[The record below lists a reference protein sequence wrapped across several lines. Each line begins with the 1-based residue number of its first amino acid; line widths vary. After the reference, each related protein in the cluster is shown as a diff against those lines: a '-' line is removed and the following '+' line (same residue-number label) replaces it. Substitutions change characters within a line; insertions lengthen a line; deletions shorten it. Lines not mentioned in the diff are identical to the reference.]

1 MRSPACL
8 SLLLLV
14 ADPVVAE
21 PLAASASNGFNSALW
36 PLLDVMSTVLGIVGF
51 LYLAILVYRALT
63 DDRDIEKLFI
73 ELPMVMVIGFG
84 LQIVRIFIDRPAQNE
99 ANAPGLFSQLV
110 EWVGNHWS
118 GLALGAGGIATAA
131 GVAHMAFRL
140 HNRRAMSRKARRQV
154 REVLNALDIVE
165 HYRMYWVGTSPVDDA
180 VKRLRLSRIESL
192 DVAKDQLLNLLEHT
206 HNGVILDDEMLKNFK
221 HVQNDVEKKAIDG
234 IGTRVVWP
242 PGGEADNG
250 SDEGHADAKCGAFLI
265 QKRPDRT
272 GQHGIDWVSRA
283 PTQSDQNGAGG
294 LSLAA
299 VGLVVAAAPVQ
310 QTDFTPG
317 DSGCRAS
324 DDGGRNVI
332 SGGDSFGCAGNESD
346 SNYQ

>member
-14 ADPVVAE
+14 ADPAVAE

-36 PLLDVMSTVLGIVGF
+36 SLLDVMSTVLGIVGF

-63 DDRDIEKLFI
+63 DDRDIEKFFI

-84 LQIVRIFIDRPAQNE
+84 SQIVRIFIDRPAQNE
-99 ANAPGLFSQLV
+99 ANAPGLFSQMV

-118 GLALGAGGIATAA
+118 GLALGAGGIATVA
-131 GVAHMAFRL
+131 GVACMAFRL

-180 VKRLRLSRIESL
+180 AKHLRLSRIESL

-206 HNGVILDDEMLKNFK
+206 HNGVTLDDEMLKNFT
-221 HVQNDVEKKAIDG
+221 HVQNDVEKKANDG

-250 SDEGHADAKCGAFLI
+250 SDEGHADVKFGAFLI

-272 GQHGIDWVSRA
+272 GQHGIDWVSRS
-283 PTQSDQNGAGG
+283 PTQSEQNGAGG

-299 VGLVVAAAPVQ
+299 AGLVVSAATAQ
-310 QTDFTPG
+310 QGGVTPG
-317 DSGCRAS
+317 NSGCRAS
-324 DDGGRNVI
+324 NDRGRNVA
-332 SGGDSFGCAGNESD
+332 SRGDSFRCAGNGSD